1 MFTLPCLGVIKSF
14 TGLSRSV
21 SVGVGEVTA
30 FRGDE
35 RVDERGDERGD
46 GALSPWAK
54 CIVEK

>member
-1 MFTLPCLGVIKSF
+1 MFTLPSLGVIKSF

-46 GALSPWAK
+46 GALSP
-54 CIVEK
+54 